1 MKKHKQVLV
10 SSMLYF
16 IILLIILMTELYY
29 LGAGLAIG
37 LAALGVGLGEGK
49 VATKSLEAMGK
60 NPELSNF
67 FLLLTI
73 LGIALVE
80 SAAIYGLLIAMNIV
94 SADPSALPAW
104 KAIAAGLSIGLAG
117 FGAWVGEW
125 NLVASAMDAVLRN
138 PAMKGKVMA
147 YMILFV
153 ALVESVAIY
162 GFIVALNL
170 LG

>member
-1 MKKHKQVLV
+1 MEN
-10 SSMLYF
+10 LYV
-16 IILLIILMTELYY
+16 

-37 LAALGVGLGEGK
+37 LAALGVAIWEWK

-60 NPELSNF
+60 NPDLSGF
-67 FLLLTI
+67 FLVLTI

-80 SAAIYGLLIAMNIV
+80 SAAIYGFLIALNIV
-94 SADPSALPAW
+94 NADPAVLTAWSAL
-104 KAIAAGLSIGLAG
+104 AAGLAIGLAG
-117 FGAWVGEW
+117 LGAGLWEW
-125 NLVASAMDAVLRN
+125 ALVASAMDAVLRN
-138 PAMKGKVMA
+138 PENKNKIMA

-162 GFIVALNL
+162 GFIIALNI

>member
-1 MKKHKQVLV
+1 ME
-10 SSMLYF
+10 SLY
-16 IILLIILMTELYY
+16 L
-29 LGAGLAIG
+29 LGAGLAVG
-37 LAALGVGLGEGK
+37 LAALGVAIGEWK

-60 NPELSNF
+60 NPDLSNF

-80 SAAIYGLLIAMNIV
+80 SAAIYGLLIALQIV
-94 SADPSALPAW
+94 DAWTALTAYQ
-104 KAIAAGLSIGLAG
+104 AIGAGLAIGLAW
-117 FGAWVGEW
+117 FGAGLGEGS
-125 NLVASAMDAVLRN
+125 LVASAMDAVLRN
-138 PAMKGKVMA
+138 PANKNKIMA

-162 GFIVALNL
+162 WFIVALNI

>member
-1 MKKHKQVLV
+1 MET
-10 SSMLYF
+10 LY
-16 IILLIILMTELYY
+16 LLW
-29 LGAGLAIG
+29 AGLAVG
-37 LAALGVGLGEGK
+37 LAALGVGIGEGK

-80 SAAIYGLLIAMNIV
+80 SAAIYGLLIALNIV
-94 SADPSALPAW
+94 NADPTMITAYQALGAW
-104 KAIAAGLSIGLAG
+104 LAIGLAG
-117 FGAWVGEW
+117 FGAWLGEGS
-125 NLVASAMDAVLRN
+125 LVASAMDAVLRN
-138 PAMKGKVMA
+138 PANKWKIMA

-162 GFIVALNL
+162 WFIVALNL

>member
-1 MKKHKQVLV
+1 M
-10 SSMLYF
+10 STLY
-16 IILLIILMTELYY
+16 LLW
-29 LGAGLAIG
+29 AWLAIW
-37 LAALGVGLGEGK
+37 LSALGVWLWEGK

-80 SAAIYGLLIAMNIV
+80 SAAIYGLLIALNIV
-94 SADPSALPAW
+94 DADPSVITEW
-104 KAIAAGLSIGLAG
+104 HAI
-117 FGAWVGEW
+117 GAWLAIWLAWLGAWIGEW

-138 PAMKGKVMA
+138 PETKNKVMA

-162 GFIVALNL
+162 WFIVALNL

>member
-1 MKKHKQVLV
+1 ME
-10 SSMLYF
+10 SLY
-16 IILLIILMTELYY
+16 LLW
-29 LGAGLAIG
+29 AGLAVG
-37 LAALGVGLGEGK
+37 LAALGVGIGEGK

-80 SAAIYGLLIAMNIV
+80 SAAIYGLLIALQIV
-94 SADPSALPAW
+94 DAW
-104 KAIAAGLSIGLAG
+104 TAISGYQAIGAGLAIGLAG
-117 FGAWVGEW
+117 FGAGLGEGS
-125 NLVASAMDAVLRN
+125 LVASAMDAVLRN
-138 PAMKGKVMA
+138 PANKNKIMA

-162 GFIVALNL
+162 WFIVALNI

>member
-1 MKKHKQVLV
+1 ME
-10 SSMLYF
+10 SLY
-16 IILLIILMTELYY
+16 LLW
-29 LGAGLAIG
+29 AGLAVG
-37 LAALGVGLGEGK
+37 LAALGVAIGEWK

-60 NPELSNF
+60 NPDLSNF

-80 SAAIYGLLIAMNIV
+80 SAAIYGLLIALQIV
-94 SADPSALPAW
+94 DAWTAISAYQ
-104 KAIAAGLSIGLAG
+104 AIGAGLAIGLAW
-117 FGAWVGEW
+117 FGAWIGEGS
-125 NLVASAMDAVLRN
+125 LVASAMDAVLRN
-138 PAMKGKVMA
+138 PANKNKIMA

-162 GFIVALNL
+162 WFIVALNI